1 MELAFNLVVKDGS
14 IIMEYVI
21 NALITVVNASTKK
34 NALNV
39 KKDSYYKTDNVL
51 LDVSQVMFKET

>member
-1 MELAFNLVVKDGS
+1 MELAFNLAVKDGS
-14 IIMEYVI
+14 IITEFVI

-39 KKDSYYKTDNVL
+39 KKDLYYKTDNVL